1 MNAATGNPPNYFMYY
16 PDNYRWSA
24 EMLVILSTAPYG
36 GADLSEV
43 DHNGRKLRDTVGDD
57 AAWFEAWRESGELLR
72 ARAAQAEAR
81 KHAVTAASNYLRAC
95 FYYQCGDHFRQP
107 KDESALTVF
116 RSSLECFRKFVALTD
131 RPRIET
137 VELPFAGGAF
147 PAYFVHAENST
158 ARACPCVVRFGG
170 FDTQKEMQY
179 LRGIP
184 DLVRRGFSCLLVD
197 GPGQGESIRFRG
209 MHLRHDFEVAGSAA
223 LDYLETRSDVDM
235 NRVAIMA
242 MSLGGYYAPRCAAM
256 DKRYK
261 ACIAWGAIWDYHAT
275 WVRRIERLKQAALP
289 VPADH
294 LLWACGVETFD
305 QALKKIEGFRLDG
318 VAQKVECPFLLT
330 HGTEDAQVSMAEA
343 QKLFDAIGSRDKTF
357 KVFTPEEGGAQ
368 HCQRDYLTR
377 ACDVMHDWL
386 EEKLK

>member
-1 MNAATGNPPNYFMYY
+1 MNAVTGKTPNYFMYY
-16 PDNYRWSA
+16 PENYRWSA

-43 DHNGRKLRDTVGDD
+43 DHNGRKLRDKVGDD
-57 AAWFEAWRESGELLR
+57 EAWFEAWRESGDLLR
-72 ARAAQAEAR
+72 TRAAAAEA
-81 KHAVTAASNYLRAC
+81 KGHAVTAASNYLRAC

-107 KDESALTVF
+107 KDESALTIF
-116 RSSLECFRKFVALTD
+116 RQSLDCFRKFTALTD
-131 RPRIET
+131 RPRIEA
-137 VELPFAGGAF
+137 VDLPFTSGAF
-147 PAYFVHAENST
+147 PAYFVHAENS
-158 ARACPCVVRFGG
+158 RVRSNPCIVRFGG

-209 MHLRHDFEVAGSAA
+209 MHLRYDFEVAGSAA
-223 LDYLETRSDVDM
+223 LDYLATRSDVDM

-261 ACIAWGAIWDYHAT
+261 ACIAWGAIWDYHAM

-305 QALKKIEGFRLDG
+305 QALKTIERFRLDG

-343 QKLFDAIGSRDKTF
+343 QKLFDAIGSKDKTF
-357 KVFTPEEGGAQ
+357 KAFAPEEGGAQ

-377 ACDVMHDWL
+377 VCDVMHDWL